1 MDGYGY
7 TPIPPAEASC
17 IIAHLFVELA
27 PPCSCC
33 KREDGVI
40 VIQGT
45 AYDGTGARITIK
57 GEEVRYYGKQRMMNE
72 ASDLVADLMEA
83 NDLLLTDPQE
93 RELRYR
99 AQRSAL
105 RNCRKLIH
113 HIELAHEILSG
124 LGDDA
129 FAHWSRMAAGVKNQT
144 AKWYKSDKERAA
156 KMDAQ
161 ARHQ

>member
-17 IIAHLFVELA
+17 VIAHLFVELA

-57 GEEVRYYGKQRMMNE
+57 GEEVRYYGKQMRPGGPP
-72 ASDLVADLMEA
+72 ACHTGRWRSG
-83 NDLLLTDPQE
+83 TTP
-93 RELRYR
+93 R
-99 AQRSAL
+99 AG
-105 RNCRKLIH
+105 C
-113 HIELAHEILSG
+113 
-124 LGDDA
+124 
-129 FAHWSRMAAGVKNQT
+129 
-144 AKWYKSDKERAA
+144 
-156 KMDAQ
+156 
-161 ARHQ
+161 

>member
-45 AYDGTGARITIK
+45 AYDGTGASTPSGPTIPS
-57 GEEVRYYGKQRMMNE
+57 RCTSR
-72 ASDLVADLMEA
+72 
-83 NDLLLTDPQE
+83 
-93 RELRYR
+93 
-99 AQRSAL
+99 RSGSSL
-105 RNCRKLIH
+105 P
-113 HIELAHEILSG
+113 
-124 LGDDA
+124 
-129 FAHWSRMAAGVKNQT
+129 
-144 AKWYKSDKERAA
+144 
-156 KMDAQ
+156 
-161 ARHQ
+161 